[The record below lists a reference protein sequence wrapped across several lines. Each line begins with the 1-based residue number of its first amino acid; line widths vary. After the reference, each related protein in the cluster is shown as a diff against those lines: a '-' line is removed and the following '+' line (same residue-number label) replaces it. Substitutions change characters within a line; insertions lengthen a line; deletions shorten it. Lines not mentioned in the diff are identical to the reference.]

1 MNKDKI
7 NLLMEKIDKY
17 TENNI
22 IIAFSGG
29 VDSSL
34 ILKLACISSAS
45 KGTTVYAVTMK
56 SIFNS
61 AEDIEVSKKIAAET
75 GAEHIILYAD
85 NFEELGIT
93 DNPPDR
99 CYICKKNIF
108 TLLVNKAESLNIK
121 TILDGTNADDMHLYR
136 PGIKALKELG
146 ILSPLADSNF
156 TKAEVREFA
165 AYYNISVSKRPS
177 TPCLATRFPYNTH
190 ITNIDLEKAEKG
202 ENYLKTL
209 GLYNVRLRIHGNIA
223 RIETD
228 ADAMPLIISLRTQIA
243 EKLKQLGYNY
253 ITLDIEGFRSGSMDI
268 DIENF
273 NNS

>member
-7 NLLMEKIDKY
+7 NLLAKKIDQY
-17 TENNI
+17 TKENI
-22 IIAFSGG
+22 VIAFSGG

-34 ILKLACISSAS
+34 LLKLAYISSAA
-45 KGTTVYAVTMK
+45 KGTKVYAVTIK

-61 AEDIEVSKKIAAET
+61 AEDIEISKKLAAET
-75 GAEHIILYAD
+75 NAEHIILYAD

-93 DNPPDR
+93 DNPPNR

-108 TLLVNKAESLNIK
+108 TLLVNKAKDLNVS

-146 ILSPLADSNF
+146 IISPLADADF
-156 TKAEVREFA
+156 TKTDVRELA
-165 AYYNISVSKRPS
+165 ANYNVSTAERPS

-190 ITNIDLEKAEKG
+190 ITNMDLKNAEKG
-202 ENYLKTL
+202 ENYLKSL

-228 ADAMPLIISLRTQIA
+228 AEAMPLIISLRTQIS
-243 EKLKQLGYNY
+243 EELKKLGYIY
-253 ITLDIEGFRSGSMDI
+253 ITLDIDGFRSGSMDI
-268 DIENF
+268 NIGKND
-273 NNS
+273 NS